1 MEAILRSVNEV
12 KLNYIEKIGE
22 LVDRHPFVSFIT
34 AVVAVPVLM
43 ILAVGMISSAVVLPL
58 LALAAL

>member
-22 LVDRHPFVSFIT
+22 LVDRHPFASFIT

-43 ILAVGMISSAVVLPL
+43 ILAVGVISSAIVLPL